1 MDRIDVEKVLENKAP
16 RIKRYI
22 PRSVINWLR
31 GLIHEDVLNCAIDN
45 YGDKPPLE
53 FIRGAFKILDIRYT
67 VEGLDKIDPDDRYI
81 FASNHP
87 FGGMDGMMLAE
98 AIGSHM
104 GDVRVVI
111 NDLLM
116 YMEPLRPIWL
126 PVNKHG
132 RQNSEYARRMVEG
145 FASNL
150 PILTFPAG
158 LCSRRNKGVVADLEW
173 RKNFIKQAHSTD
185 RQVVPVFVE
194 GQLSNRFYRIAN
206 LRKKLGIKFN
216 AEMILLVDEMVRQ
229 RGQTFT
235 LRFGKPISTEELALV
250 GDIKD
255 QVVFVRNLVDEMKKE
270 VKK

>member
-1 MDRIDVEKVLENKAP
+1 MDRIDVDKILENKAP

-22 PRSVINWLR
+22 PRLVINWLR

-45 YGDKPPLE
+45 YGDQPPLD
-53 FIRGAFKILDIRYT
+53 FIRGAFKILDINYS
-67 VEGLDKIDPDDRYI
+67 VEGLDGLDPNGRYI

-98 AIGSHM
+98 AIGSRL

-132 RQNSEYARRMVEG
+132 RQNSEYARRMREAFEG
-145 FASNL
+145 PL
-150 PILTFPAG
+150 PIMTFPAG

-185 RQVVPVFVE
+185 RQVIPVFVE
-194 GQLSNRFYRIAN
+194 GRLSNRFYNIAN
-206 LRKKLGIKFN
+206 LRQKLGVKFN
-216 AEMILLVDEMVRQ
+216 IEMILLVDEMVRQ
-229 RGQTFT
+229 KGQTFT
-235 LRFGKPISTEELALV
+235 LRFGKPISREELKQV
-250 GDIKD
+250 GNYDE
-255 QVVFVRNLVDEMKKE
+255 QVVFVRKKAYEMQK
-270 VKK
+270 

>member
-1 MDRIDVEKVLENKAP
+1 MDRIDVGQILESKAP
-16 RIKRYI
+16 RLNRYI
-22 PRSVINWLR
+22 PRCVINWLR
-31 GLIHEDVLNCAIDN
+31 GLIHEDFLNDAIEN
-45 YGDKPPLE
+45 FGDKSPLE
-53 FIRGAFKILDIRYT
+53 FIRGAFDLLDIQRS
-67 VEGLDKIDPDDRYI
+67 VEGFENLDPEGRYI

-98 AIGSHM
+98 AIGSRL

-132 RQNSEYARRMVEG
+132 RQNSAYACRMHEAFEG
-145 FASNL
+145 PL
-150 PILTFPAG
+150 PIMTFPAG
-158 LCSRRNKGVVADLEW
+158 LCSRRTKGVVADLEW

-194 GQLSNRFYRIAN
+194 GQLSNRFYNIAN

-216 AEMILLVDEMVRQ
+216 IEMILLVDEMVRQ
-229 RGQTFT
+229 KGQTFT
-235 LRFGKPISTEELALV
+235 LRFGKPISRQELQEV
-250 GDIKD
+250 GSYDE
-255 QVVFVRNLVDEMKKE
+255 QVVFVRKKVYEMQK
-270 VKK
+270 

>member
-1 MDRIDVEKVLENKAP
+1 MDRIDVDKILENKAP

-22 PRSVINWLR
+22 PRLVIKWLR

-45 YGDKPPLE
+45 YGDQPPLD
-53 FIRGAFKILDIRYT
+53 FIRGAFKILDINYT
-67 VEGLDKIDPDDRYI
+67 VEGLDGLDPNGRYI

-98 AIGSHM
+98 AIGSRL

-132 RQNSEYARRMVEG
+132 RQNSEYARRMREA
-145 FASNL
+145 FESEL
-150 PILTFPAG
+150 PIMTFPAG

-185 RQVVPVFVE
+185 RQVIPVFVE
-194 GQLSNRFYRIAN
+194 GRLSNRFYNIAN
-206 LRKKLGIKFN
+206 LRKKLGVKFN
-216 AEMILLVDEMVRQ
+216 IEMILLVDEMVRQ
-229 RGQTFT
+229 KGQTFT
-235 LRFGKPISTEELALV
+235 LRFGKPISREELKQA
-250 GDIKD
+250 GNYDE
-255 QVVFVRNLVDEMKKE
+255 QVVFVRKKAYEMQK
-270 VKK
+270 